1 MVRVK
6 FGLLVK
12 ITAILFFL
20 FIVLPAI
27 LRALKGDNASHS
39 SADTFYDIPHNENR
53 ENIAV
58 KNFNRDVPNIQIEP
72 NLRDEKHH
80 DLSHTVNNEANKISI
95 LIFIV

>member
-20 FIVLPAI
+20 FIILPVI
-27 LRALKGDNASHS
+27 LRALKGDNTSRS

-53 ENIAV
+53 ENVA
-58 KNFNRDVPNIQIEP
+58 NFNRDVPNIQIES

-80 DLSHTVNNEANKISI
+80 DLSHTVKKEANDNISI
-95 LIFIV
+95 